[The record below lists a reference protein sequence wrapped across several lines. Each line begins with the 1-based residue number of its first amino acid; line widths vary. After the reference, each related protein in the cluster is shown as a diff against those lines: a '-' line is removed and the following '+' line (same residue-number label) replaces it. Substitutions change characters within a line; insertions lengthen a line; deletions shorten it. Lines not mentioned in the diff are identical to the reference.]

1 MVPNRKRVL
10 AAAAAAGIAICS
22 LVDGS
27 AAVASAASPARS
39 PVTAAATAPALL
51 QPPGLCGAMGK
62 IWSVH
67 DPAMK
72 AAASYLGLSQAQLR
86 SELQSGKSLADV
98 ARAQGRSVSGLKST
112 MLGAITSWVNR
123 SGALSA
129 PQKAK
134 VITEVKDHLDTLVN
148 MRCRTGMG
156 QHHMGG

>member
-10 AAAAAAGIAICS
+10 AAAAAAGIAFCA

-27 AAVASAASPARS
+27 AAVASAVSPARS
-39 PVTAAATAPALL
+39 SVTAAAAAPAST

-62 IWSVH
+62 IWSAH
-67 DPAMK
+67 DPAFK

-98 ARAQGRSVSGLKST
+98 ARAHGKSVEGLKST
-112 MLGAITSWVNR
+112 MLAAITSWVNA
-123 SGALSA
+123 SSSLSA

-134 VITEVKDHLDTLVN
+134 VIAEVKDHLGTLVN
-148 MRCRTGMG
+148 MSCRSGMG
-156 QHHMGG
+156 HHMGY